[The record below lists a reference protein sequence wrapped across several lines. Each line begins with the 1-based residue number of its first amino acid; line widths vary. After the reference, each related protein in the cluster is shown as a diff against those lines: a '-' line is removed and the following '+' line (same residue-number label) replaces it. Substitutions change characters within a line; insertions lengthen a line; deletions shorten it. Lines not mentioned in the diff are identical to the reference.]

1 MIKQSSSTP
10 NATQILQ
17 SAVQKHQAGDVGTA
31 QALYLSIL
39 QSQPDHPEA
48 NHNLGVLALQDNQHQ
63 ISLAYFMTALNA
75 DPAQRQYWIS
85 YIDALILADLRE
97 EAQSILT
104 FARQQG
110 LQGNEVDAL
119 DARINQAVELPSPH
133 TSRLT
138 SKKTGA
144 KKLKTPSTQEIN
156 SLVSLFSSGNFT
168 EAENRARSM
177 TEHYPAHWV
186 GWKMLGVIFQQQ
198 GKNSEALMPA
208 LTASKLSPNDAE
220 THNNLG
226 IILDSLGRPTE
237 ACVSYRKALTLN
249 PNYIQAHSNL
259 GATLQKSGHMKEAA
273 TSYQKALALNPGYAK
288 AHNNLGAVLSE
299 MGEFQLAAASFKR
312 ALHIQPD
319 NAQAHYNLSIVQK
332 KMGAASDA
340 IDSCRAALQINPDDA
355 DAHYNMGT
363 ILFDLNHLSEA
374 EAAFR
379 QALRCQPES
388 TDTLNHLALLLNAQK
403 NPIAALEVI
412 SRSLKIQETIEAK
425 SIYITCV
432 KDLPPSQADAT
443 IRANLVRALTEPWGN
458 TSEMAMVCIRHAKY
472 TRYLSNLI
480 VRAKNAEALSI
491 VRRIDSEDLA
501 SLEKDSLLT
510 ALLCSAPICD
520 TDLERL
526 MTLVRRDLLTAAVE
540 MTTPSSDD
548 TLRFY
553 SALARQCFINE
564 YVFSYSDA
572 EIQTAQRLRAS
583 LAESLKENI
592 PTDAL
597 CILAVAAYFPL
608 HTIDGN
614 SQLLNRCWPV
624 EVCAVLIQQIQEPKV
639 ELQLRNT
646 LAKLGRIE
654 NTVSLQVQNQY
665 EENPYPRWIKVPPPG
680 DEKNIKQ
687 AILQKFPQTHFSR
700 QKANSADRILIAGC
714 GTGQHSI
721 SLAQRTRDAQI
732 LAIDLSTSSLAY
744 AKRKTLEL
752 GISSIEYAQADLLEI
767 AHDKRRFEMIQSSGV
782 LHHMKDPW
790 AGWQALLTVLKPG
803 GFMKLGLYSELAR
816 TDVVRIRDFIAQQG
830 YGSTADEIRRCRQEL
845 ININEQENFGAILNS
860 PDFYSIS
867 ACRDLLFHVQEHRM
881 TLSGIGAFIR
891 SNKLKFLGFEIDS
904 EVLRAYKQRFPN
916 DPEAIHLE
924 QWHIFETENPHIF
937 ASMYQFWIQ
946 KPEH

>member
-10 NATQILQ
+10 GTAQILQ
-17 SAVQKHQAGDVGTA
+17 SAVQKFQAGDTGAA

-48 NHNLGVLALQDNQHQ
+48 NHNLGVLALQDNKHQ
-63 ISLAYFMTALNA
+63 ASLAYFVTALNA
-75 DPAQRQYWIS
+75 DPTQRQYWIS

-110 LQGNEVDAL
+110 LQGHEVDAL
-119 DARINQAVELPSPH
+119 DARVNQSVELPSSHP
-133 TSRLT
+133 SKLT
-138 SKKTGA
+138 RIKNSA
-144 KKLKTPSTQEIN
+144 KKSKIPSTQEIN
-156 SLVSLFSSGNFT
+156 SLISLFSSGNLT
-168 EAENRARSM
+168 EAENMAKSM

-208 LTASKLSPNDAE
+208 LTASKLSPKDAE

-226 IILDSLGRPTE
+226 IILDSLGRATE

-259 GATLQKSGHMKEAA
+259 GATLQKSGQMKEAA
-273 TSYQKALALNPGYAK
+273 TSYQKALALDPGYAK

-299 MGEFQLAAASFKR
+299 MGEFKLAAASFKR
-312 ALHIQPD
+312 ALHIQSD

-355 DAHYNMGT
+355 DAHYNMGA

-374 EAAFR
+374 ESAFR
-379 QALRCQPES
+379 QALRCQPAFS
-388 TDTLNHLALLLNAQK
+388 DALNHLALLLNAQK

-412 SRSLKIQETIEAK
+412 SRSLKVQETIEAK
-425 SIYITCV
+425 NIYITCI
-432 KDLPPSQADAT
+432 KGLPPSQTDAT
-443 IRANLVRALTEPWGN
+443 IRTNLIRALTEPWGN
-458 TSEMAMVCIRHAKY
+458 TSEMAMVCIRQAKC
-472 TRYLSNLI
+472 THYLSSLI
-480 VRAKNAEALSI
+480 VRAKNACSQSEERL
-491 VRRIDSEDLA
+491 IDSEDLA
-501 SLEKDSLLT
+501 ALEEDSLLT
-510 ALLCSAPICD
+510 ALLSSAPICD

-526 MTLVRRDLLTAAVE
+526 MTIVRRDLLTAAVE
-540 MTTPSSDD
+540 ITAPSSDD

-553 SALARQCFINE
+553 SALASQCFINE
-564 YVFSYSDA
+564 YIFSYSDA

-583 LAESLKENI
+583 LAQSLKENTQ
-592 PTDAL
+592 TDAL

-608 HTIDGN
+608 HTIAG
-614 SQLLNRCWPV
+614 SRQLLEQCWPA
-624 EVCAVLIQQIQEPKV
+624 EVCAVLVRQIQEPTD
-639 ELQLRNT
+639 EFQLRNT
-646 LAKLGRIE
+646 LTKLGRIE

-665 EENPYPRWIKVPPPG
+665 EENPYPRWIKISPA
-680 DEKNIKQ
+680 EKAKSINQ
-687 AILQKFPQTHFSR
+687 TILQKFPQTTFSR
-700 QKANSADRILIAGC
+700 QKASGADRILIAGC

-732 LAIDLSTSSLAY
+732 LAIDLSASSLAY

-752 GISSIEYAQADLLEI
+752 GIASIEYAQADLLEI

-790 AGWQALLTVLKPG
+790 AGWQALLAVLKPG

-816 TDVVRIRDFIAQQG
+816 TDIVRIRDFIAQRG
-830 YGSTADEIRRCRQEL
+830 YGSTADEIRQCRQEL
-845 ININEQENFGAILNS
+845 INISERENFGAILNS
-860 PDFYSIS
+860 PDFYSTS

-881 TLSGIGAFIR
+881 TLSGIDDFIR
-891 SNKLKFLGFEIDS
+891 ANKLKFLGFEIET
-904 EVLRAYKQRFPN
+904 EVLHAYKQRFAN
-916 DPEAIHLE
+916 DPEAIHLD

-937 ASMYQFWIQ
+937 AGMYQFWIQ
-946 KPEH
+946 KPEN